1 MDNVKELRERLL
13 IKKKNGGRILAE
25 EEIRNAEKFSKG
37 YKIFLDEGKTER
49 EAIFFA
55 VNEAKKKGFEEFN
68 KEREY
73 KPGDKIYCVNK
84 EKFLILAVIGKNGL
98 ENGIKMAKLPAEGIK
113 TFLQMRLKGR
123 RMPENR
129 RWDAASLPFAICFF
143 IWEAPAGPIVSGKMK
158 ITSIESCRRK
168 SIKLIII
175 LFIIYWGK
183 FPPGEIMG

>member
-1 MDNVKELRERLL
+1 MISN
-13 IKKKNGGRILAE
+13 ILPKAC
-25 EEIRNAEKFSKG
+25 
-37 YKIFLDEGKTER
+37 
-49 EAIFFA
+49 
-55 VNEAKKKGFEEFN
+55 EAKTFTIRIFIVSPFK
-68 KEREY
+68 
-73 KPGDKIYCVNK
+73 
-84 EKFLILAVIGKNGL
+84 LL
-98 ENGIKMAKLPAEGIK
+98 GIKMAKLPAEGIK

-129 RWDAASLPFAICFF
+129 RWDAASLPLAICFF